1 VVLLLL
7 RVAGVGGLRL
17 SVRVSVFGVCGP
29 AVCVVFT
36 RSSQSSF
43 VILSFFGLFVL
54 CSFCV
59 LFYPCPIW
67 KSRLEGKIYYSI
79 KLPA

>member
-1 VVLLLL
+1 MVLLLL

-43 VILSFFGLFVL
+43 VILSFLVCLCCALFAFSSIRVL
-54 CSFCV
+54 S
-59 LFYPCPIW
+59 
-67 KSRLEGKIYYSI
+67 GKAALKERYITR
-79 KLPA
+79 